1 MNPEVDLISLEEALN
16 LSKREVRS
24 LYKSYVN
31 PGFAT
36 LLGMLD
42 FDKKFI
48 RAEGVSVWD
57 EDGVEYLDFLGG
69 FGALN
74 FGHNHPYIISA
85 LKQVSHLPNLLQVTL
100 NPLVAA
106 LGHNLAK
113 ITPGNLTH
121 TFFCNSGA
129 EAVEGAIK
137 LARAASKKKKIIYCE
152 RSFHGKTMGALSVT
166 GKHKYQAPFQPLVP
180 YCEAVPYGDTSALE
194 IKLREGDVAAFILE
208 PIQGEGGVNV
218 PPAGYLREVRQLC
231 SKYDTYL
238 IVDEIQTG
246 FGRTGTIFACDCD
259 GVVPDIM
266 CVGKSLGGGVM
277 PLAAFTTNENIW
289 DRAYGG
295 FERCQIHTSTFGG
308 NARAMAAG
316 IAAIKVMLDE
326 DLASQARVKGEYLLS
341 GLRVLQEK
349 YPSFIKEVRGR
360 GLLIGVEF
368 SSLSKGVVDKI
379 TGGKLN
385 KVAEEYFAA
394 LVAAE
399 LMNKYH
405 IITAY
410 TLNNPNVI
418 RFEPPLIISKEQ
430 IVRLL
435 SAMEEIFKTN
445 QSMWKLFLAG
455 GRRIISSLTH
465 IGQ

>member
-1 MNPEVDLISLEEALN
+1 MKTVVDLIDLEDAIN
-16 LSKREVRS
+16 LSKREIRS

-31 PGFAT
+31 PGYVT

-42 FDKKFI
+42 FDKKFV

-74 FGHNHPYIISA
+74 FGHNHPYINAA
-85 LKQVSHLPNLLQVTL
+85 LERVAHLPNLLQVTL

-129 EAVEGAIK
+129 EAVEGALK
-137 LARAASKKKKIIYCE
+137 LARAASRKQKIIFCE

-166 GKHKYQAPFQPLVP
+166 GKDKYQAPFRPLIP
-180 YCEAVPYGDTSALE
+180 SCEPVPYGDLEALE
-194 IKLREGDVAAFILE
+194 MKLREGDVAAFILE

-218 PPAGYLREVRQLC
+218 PPPGYLKEARKLC
-231 SKYDTYL
+231 KKYEAYL

-246 FGRTGTIFACDCD
+246 FGRTGTVFACNHED
-259 GVVPDIM
+259 VVPDIM
-266 CVGKSLGGGVM
+266 CIGKSLGGGVM
-277 PLAAFTTNENIW
+277 PLAAFTTTEQIW
-289 DRAYGG
+289 DRAFGG
-295 FERCQIHTSTFGG
+295 FDKCQIHTSTFGG
-308 NARAMAAG
+308 NTRAMAAG
-316 IAAIKVMLDE
+316 IAAIRIMIEE
-326 DLASQARVKGEYLLS
+326 DLSSQAREKGEYLIR
-341 GLRVLQEK
+341 GLRLLQEK
-349 YPSFIKEVRGR
+349 YPSFIKEVRGK

-368 SSLSKGVVDKI
+368 NSLSKGAINKI
-379 TGGKLN
+379 TGGKIN
-385 KVAEEYFAA
+385 RIAEEYFAA

-399 LMNKYH
+399 LINKHH

-418 RFEPPLIISKEQ
+418 RFEPPLTISKEQ
-430 IVRLL
+430 IDRLL
-435 SAMEEIFKTN
+435 LALEDIFRSY

-455 GRRIISSLTH
+455 GKKIISSLTR
-465 IGQ
+465 IR

>member
-1 MNPEVDLISLEEALN
+1 MKSKVDLISLDDAINLN
-16 LSKREVRS
+16 KKEVRS

-42 FDKKFI
+42 FDKKFV
-48 RAEGVSVWD
+48 RAEGVFVWD
-57 EDGVEYLDFLGG
+57 EDGAEYLDFLGG

-74 FGHNHPYIISA
+74 FGHNHPKINA
-85 LKQVSHLPNLLQVTL
+85 AVERVSNLPNLLQVSLGTL
-100 NPLVAA
+100 TAA
-106 LGHNLAK
+106 LGHNLAQ
-113 ITPGNLTH
+113 ITPGNLSR

-129 EAVEGAIK
+129 EAVEGALK
-137 LARAASKKKKIIYCE
+137 LAKAASKKKKVIYCE

-166 GKHKYQAPFQPLVP
+166 GKNKYQAPFQPLVP
-180 YCEAVPYGDTSALE
+180 YCEPVPFGDTSALE
-194 IKLREGDVAAFILE
+194 MKLRDGDVAAFILE

-218 PPAGYLREVRQLC
+218 PPRGYLSEVRKLC

-238 IVDEIQTG
+238 IMDEIQTG
-246 FGRTGTIFACDCD
+246 FARTGTVFACDYEE
-259 GVVPDIM
+259 VVPDIM
-266 CVGKSLGGGVM
+266 CVGKSLGGGVI
-277 PLAAFTTNENIW
+277 PLAAFTTTEHIW
-289 DRAYGG
+289 DRAFGG

-308 NARAMAAG
+308 NARAMGAG
-316 IAAIKVMLDE
+316 IAAIQVMLEE
-326 DLASQARVKGEYLLS
+326 DLVSQAKEKGEHLLN
-341 GLRVLQEK
+341 GLRMLQEK

-368 SSLSKGVVDKI
+368 NQLSKGFFNKI
-379 TGGKLN
+379 TGGRLN
-385 KVAEEYFAA
+385 KIAEEYFAA
-394 LVAAE
+394 LVSAE

-430 IVRLL
+430 LDRLL
-435 SAMEEIFKTN
+435 SALDEIFRTS
-445 QSMWKLFLAG
+445 QSMWGLILASG
-455 GRRIISSLTH
+455 KRVMGSLTS
-465 IGQ
+465 

>member
-1 MNPEVDLISLEEALN
+1 MNPEVDLISLEEAIN

-74 FGHNHPYIISA
+74 FGHNHSQISA
-85 LKQVSHLPNLLQVTL
+85 AIESVSHLPNLLQVTL
-100 NPLVAA
+100 SPLAAA
-106 LGHNLAK
+106 LGHNLAQ
-113 ITPGNLTH
+113 ITPGNLAH

-129 EAVEGAIK
+129 EAVEGALK
-137 LARAASKKKKIIYCE
+137 LARAASKKKKVIYCE

-166 GKHKYQAPFQPLVP
+166 GKDKYQAPFRPLVP
-180 YCEAVPYGDTSALE
+180 DCEPVPYGDSAALE
-194 IKLREGDVAAFILE
+194 MKLREGDVAAFILE

-218 PPAGYLREVRQLC
+218 PPTGYLKEVRQLC

-246 FGRTGTIFACDCD
+246 FGRTGTIFACDYE

-277 PLAAFTTNENIW
+277 PLAAFTTTEQIW
-289 DRAYGG
+289 DSAFGG

-308 NARAMAAG
+308 NTRAMAAG
-316 IAAIKVMLDE
+316 IAAIKVMLEE
-326 DLASQARVKGEYLLS
+326 DLASQAREKGEYLLS

-368 SSLSKGVVDKI
+368 NSLSKGVINKI

-430 IVRLL
+430 INRLL
-435 SAMEEIFKTN
+435 SAMEEIFKTY

-455 GRRIISSLTH
+455 GKKIISSITH
-465 IGQ
+465 LGR